1 MAQSFLS
8 QTFHA
13 LESLCVS
20 QQPFPDTTVVDCFTT
35 MKYAAGDLYHA
46 LRGKVVETT
55 KQGEGWRQAEQFEA
69 AQRAKMGEGNER
81 RDRDANGKILS
92 GAQQRNL
99 KNSEGTVDW
108 ASKFSADERYSLV
121 DFGVAKRH
129 KRDEGVDIDKIAA
142 AAKAFAAQKTAASAD
157 AGGSSSGVGAHE
169 AGGGAP
175 DSGSKRKR
183 DGAPAADDDAA
194 AKKTPLAPHA
204 GFEPS
209 TSGPPPPFALPPPE
223 TTLAKRI
230 ETVAGF
236 VRKNGQKF
244 EEVTRAKQRGNS
256 EFAFLDPGGEGNEY
270 YAWLRHAARAGIDP
284 KKPPGVGENAAFD
297 PVALAAAAKKIA
309 EAAAAAA
316 EQQTKRGG
324 DAQEGAQQEGAH
336 HEGAQ
341 QEGAKGRVGPWQAVK
356 DSSGRTYYWNRDTQ
370 ATTWTP
376 PDGF

>member
-1 MAQSFLS
+1 M
-8 QTFHA
+8 
-13 LESLCVS
+13 
-20 QQPFPDTTVVDCFTT
+20 
-35 MKYAAGDLYHA
+35 
-46 LRGKVVETT
+46 ETT

-69 AQRAKMGEGNER
+69 TQRAKMGEGNER

-108 ASKFSADERYSLV
+108 RSKFSADERYSLV

-142 AAKAFAAQKTAASAD
+142 AAKAFAAQKTAGSAD

-194 AKKTPLAPHA
+194 AKTPPPHA

-209 TSGPPPPFALPPPE
+209 TSGPPPPFALPPPDA
-223 TTLAKRI
+223 TLAKRI

-244 EEVTRAKQRGNS
+244 EEVTRAKQRGNP

-297 PVALAAAAKKIA
+297 PVALAARRRGRSPKRRRRRSSKRKGGRRAK
-309 EAAAAAA
+309 
-316 EQQTKRGG
+316 
-324 DAQEGAQQEGAH
+324 GAQQEGAQQ
-336 HEGAQ
+336 EGAQ

>member
-1 MAQSFLS
+1 
-8 QTFHA
+8 
-13 LESLCVS
+13 
-20 QQPFPDTTVVDCFTT
+20 
-35 MKYAAGDLYHA
+35 MKYAGGDLYHA

-69 AQRAKMGEGNER
+69 TQRAKMGEGNER
-81 RDRDANGKILS
+81 RNRDANGKNLS

-108 ASKFSADERYSLV
+108 RSKFSADERYSLV
-121 DFGVAKRH
+121 DFGVAKKH

-142 AAKAFAAQKTAASAD
+142 AAKAFAAQKTAGSD
-157 AGGSSSGVGAHE
+157 AGGSSSGGGAHE

-194 AKKTPLAPHA
+194 KRTPPPHA

-209 TSGPPPPFALPPPE
+209 TSGPPPPFALPPPDAN
-223 TTLAKRI
+223 LAKRI

-244 EEVTRAKQRGNS
+244 EQVTRAKQRGNP
-256 EFAFLDPGGEGNEY
+256 EFAFLDPGGDGNEY
-270 YAWLRHAARAGIDP
+270 YAWLRHAARVGVDP
-284 KKPPGVGENAAFD
+284 TKPPGACATFD
-297 PVALAAAAKKIA
+297 PVALAEAARKIA
-309 EAAAAAA
+309 DAAAA
-316 EQQTKRGG
+316 ERERERTKGEG
-324 DAQEGAQQEGAH
+324 DAREGVAAR
-336 HEGAQ
+336 
-341 QEGAKGRVGPWQAVK
+341 EGAKTRVGPWQAVK

>member
-1 MAQSFLS
+1 M
-8 QTFHA
+8 FH
-13 LESLCVS
+13 SG
-20 QQPFPDTTVVDCFTT
+20 
-35 MKYAAGDLYHA
+35 MKYAAGDVYHA

-108 ASKFSADERYSLV
+108 RSKFSADERYSHV
-121 DFGVAKRH
+121 DFGVAKRR
-129 KRDEGVDIDKIAA
+129 RDESVDIDKIAA
-142 AAKAFAAQKTAASAD
+142 AAKAFAAQKTAGSD
-157 AGGSSSGVGAHE
+157 AGSSLGVGATE

-183 DGAPAADDDAA
+183 DGDAADDAA
-194 AKKTPLAPHA
+194 VKRTPAPHV
-204 GFEPS
+204 GLEPS
-209 TSGPPPPFALPPPE
+209 TSGPPPPFALPPPDAN
-223 TTLAKRI
+223 LAKRI

-236 VRKNGQKF
+236 VHKNGQKF
-244 EEVTRAKQRGNS
+244 EEVTRAKQRGNP
-256 EFAFLDPGGEGNEY
+256 EFAFLDPGGEGEEY
-270 YAWLRHAARAGIDP
+270 YAWLRHALRAGIDP
-284 KKPPGVGENAAFD
+284 KKPPGVDPTFD
-297 PVALAAAAKKIA
+297 PVALAAAARKIA
-309 EAAAAAA
+309 EEIAKSSEAA
-316 EQQTKRGG
+316 EQERRTRDPGEG
-324 DAQEGAQQEGAH
+324 DAAH
-336 HEGAQ
+336 
-341 QEGAKGRVGPWQAVK
+341 EGAKGGQVRVGPWQAVK

>member
-1 MAQSFLS
+1 M
-8 QTFHA
+8 FHR
-13 LESLCVS
+13 
-20 QQPFPDTTVVDCFTT
+20 
-35 MKYAAGDLYHA
+35 MKYAGGDLYHA

-69 AQRAKMGEGNER
+69 TQRAKMGEGNEPR
-81 RDRDANGKILS
+81 NRDANGKNLS

-108 ASKFSADERYSLV
+108 RSKFSADERYSLV
-121 DFGVAKRH
+121 DFGVAKKH

-142 AAKAFAAQKTAASAD
+142 AAKAFAAQKTAGSD

-183 DGAPAADDDAA
+183 DGAPAADDAA
-194 AKKTPLAPHA
+194 AERTPAPHA
-204 GFEPS
+204 GLEPS
-209 TSGPPPPFALPPPE
+209 TSGPPPPFALPPPDAN
-223 TTLAKRI
+223 LAKRI

-244 EEVTRAKQRGNS
+244 ERVTRAKQRGNP
-256 EFAFLDPGGEGNEY
+256 EFAFLDPGGDGNEY
-270 YAWLRHAARAGIDP
+270 YAWLRHAARARVDP
-284 KKPPGVGENAAFD
+284 KKPPGVGASFD
-297 PVALAAAAKKIA
+297 PVALAAAARKIA
-309 EAAAAAA
+309 DAAVA
-316 EQQTKRGG
+316 ERDGATRGEG
-324 DAQEGAQQEGAH
+324 DAR
-336 HEGAQ
+336 
-341 QEGAKGRVGPWQAVK
+341 EGAKTRVGPWQAVK
-356 DSSGRTYYWNRDTQ
+356 DSSGRTYYWNRDTR

>member
-1 MAQSFLS
+1 M
-8 QTFHA
+8 FHR
-13 LESLCVS
+13 
-20 QQPFPDTTVVDCFTT
+20 
-35 MKYAAGDLYHA
+35 MKYAGGDLYHA

-69 AQRAKMGEGNER
+69 TQRAKMGEGTNER

-142 AAKAFAAQKTAASAD
+142 AAKAFAAQKTAVSAD

-194 AKKTPLAPHA
+194 AKKTPPAPHA

-209 TSGPPPPFALPPPE
+209 TSGPPPPFALPPPD

-244 EEVTRAKQRGNS
+244 EEVTRAKQRGNP

-270 YAWLRHAARAGIDP
+270 YAWLRHASRAGIDP

-297 PVALAAAAKKIA
+297 AVALAAAARKIA
-309 EAAAAAA
+309 EAAAAAAA
-316 EQQTKRGG
+316 EQQTKEPGG
-324 DAQEGAQQEGAH
+324 DAQEGAQQEGA
-336 HEGAQ
+336 Q
-341 QEGAKGRVGPWQAVK
+341 QEGAKGPRVGPWQAVK